1 MKHMYCPK
9 KRCGFSR
16 EKITT
21 QIFGIIKQ
29 NIKPSLIEVDTF
41 VLEDMMKNAHYA
53 YVLVD
58 YYPNILNMNN
68 MNIKFIEPKNKISI
82 FSWSMMIL
90 QLALLYRQYVD
101 EWRRKIRKCP
111 ACGTK
116 LKSSKVND
124 LNIIT
129 SFKSPTFPPLE
140 PLDITHSINSL
151 LDGQNDCV
159 DFVDIANTK
168 GIRNVQQII
177 KRMDKGITK

>member
-41 VLEDMMKNAHYA
+41 VLEDMMKNAKFA
-53 YVLVD
+53 YVLLK
-58 YYPNILNMNN
+58 YFPH
-68 MNIKFIEPKNKISI
+68 IEFDWIAYTNKTSI